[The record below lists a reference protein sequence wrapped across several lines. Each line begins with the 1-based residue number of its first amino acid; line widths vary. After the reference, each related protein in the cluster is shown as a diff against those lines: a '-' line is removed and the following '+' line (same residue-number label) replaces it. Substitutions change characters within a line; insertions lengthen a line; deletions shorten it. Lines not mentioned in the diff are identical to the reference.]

1 VTFTGA
7 VPGNDKPERYFMDKS
22 GNFAIRLNF
31 HTNPALY
38 IYVRIK
44 GSGVWRRID
53 FAAPWTP
60 PTSSTACA
68 YGSGTRGIWQNGN
81 DLNLRVGDVN
91 RDGKLKQ
98 GGAAD
103 SGEQYILDR
112 EDSSVEAV
120 QAGAKSIYWYDYRAD
135 LNRDNSVSITDRT
148 LVRDFLTK
156 FTLDIV
162 TGQRVPVLE
171 QGDF

>member
-7 VPGNDKPERYFMDKS
+7 VPGNEKPERYFMDKS
-22 GNFAIRLNF
+22 GNS
-31 HTNPALY
+31 ALY

-60 PTSSTACA
+60 PASSTAYA

-91 RDGKLKQ
+91 RDGKLSRGTDGPDDSTDEKYFTPRL
-98 GGAAD
+98 GAIVKPTAPD
-103 SGEQYILDR
+103 LQNGE
-112 EDSSVEAV
+112 
-120 QAGAKSIYWYDYRAD
+120 KSIYFYDYPAD
-135 LNRDNSVSITDRT
+135 LNRDNIVDDADRG
-148 LVRDFLTK
+148 FLLNQLTNG
-156 FTLDIV
+156 V
-162 TGQRVPVLE
+162 VE